1 MYGKGNI
8 LKTDIEVTAVN
19 AERHL
24 LAGSGLG
31 FLGHGS
37 VKQSH
42 QSPDVDDKA
51 FMLKDFKD
59 AKIMGI

>member
-1 MYGKGNI
+1 MKKY

-31 FLGHGS
+31 FSGHGS
-37 VKQSH
+37 VKQSY